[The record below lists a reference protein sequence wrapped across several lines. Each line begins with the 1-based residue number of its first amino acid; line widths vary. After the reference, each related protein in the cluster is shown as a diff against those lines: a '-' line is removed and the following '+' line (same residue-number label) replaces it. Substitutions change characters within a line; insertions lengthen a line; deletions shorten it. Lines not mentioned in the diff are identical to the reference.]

1 MRVRKDGSVRAVLTL
16 SPQAGSG
23 GRRVPLTPDDL
34 HWGVR
39 ALSVELRT
47 LLYAKLDESRP
58 HVPANVQ
65 EASEDGLEDD
75 ESEE

>member
-1 MRVRKDGSVRAVLTL
+1 MRKDGSVRAVLTL

-47 LLYAKLDESRP
+47 LLYARLDKSRP
-58 HVPANVQ
+58 HLPPSAAN
-65 EASEDGLEDD
+65 SLDDSLEDD
-75 ESEE
+75 EPQP